1 MKRDTLIFGLIL
13 YISLCVS
20 EAMADTIQKDIS
32 ETKHYRNSL
41 SVKRGSPARKAILN
55 AVRKQIKAMHH
66 LDVIF
71 VVRHL
76 KAKNGWAWAHLLP
89 QSHDGKSHY
98 EDISALLHQKDGVW
112 HVVEIPCAEE
122 EDPACITHPRYFSNL
137 HKRFPDIPIEILP
150 QEE

>member
-1 MKRDTLIFGLIL
+1 MRRQTLFLSII
-13 YISLCVS
+13 ISITLGFS
-20 EAMADTIQKDIS
+20 YTMADIIQKSIYAA
-32 ETKHYRNSL
+32 ERNKISL

-71 VVRHL
+71 VVRYL

-89 QSHDGKSHY
+89 QSHDGKSRY

-122 EDPACITHPRYFSNL
+122 ENPACITHPRYFLNL